1 MLLTRIAYRFDRLRG
16 VLDLARDFFPGQTPS
31 RQALRDRGQRRRS
44 DANAPSVAVQPAGF
58 TLRSSSRSAMAEVK
72 VENKGREN
80 LLFVLQAMHLDSED
94 VYDMPAR
101 HGQEGGPQG
110 WVTPGFSIQGS
121 LQTRLHG
128 LLEG

>member
-1 MLLTRIAYRFDRLRG
+1 MVPPSAVFF
-16 VLDLARDFFPGQTPS
+16 RDKKPS
-31 RQALRDRGQRRRS
+31 RTLRAAEANGALEPTRS
-44 DANAPSVAVQPAGF
+44 TLGDQPAGL

-72 VENKGREN
+72 VENKGRVN